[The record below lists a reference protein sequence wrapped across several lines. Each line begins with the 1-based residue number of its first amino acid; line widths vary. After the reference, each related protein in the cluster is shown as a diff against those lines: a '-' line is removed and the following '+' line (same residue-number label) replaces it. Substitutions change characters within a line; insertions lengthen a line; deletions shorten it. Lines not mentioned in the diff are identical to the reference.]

1 MLIIGLTGGIASGKT
16 TVSKLFS
23 SLGVPIIDTDIIS
36 RRLLERDQPAY
47 EKIVEHF
54 GDEILHEDQNIDR
67 HRLRRIVFDKETE
80 RLWLEDTLHPI
91 INQQTRQQIK
101 QYKDEAYVIVV
112 IPLLFETDFQTLVN
126 RILVIDCATEIQI
139 KRLIARDSIELNLA
153 QKMLAQQWSNKD
165 RLKRADDI
173 IHNDY
178 ELDGDVGL
186 DLDRQVAK
194 LHQKY
199 LLLSA

>member
-23 SLGVPIIDTDIIS
+23 SLGVPVIDTDIIS

-54 GDEILHEDQNIDR
+54 GDEILPKNHNIDR
-67 HRLRRIVFDKETE
+67 HRLRRIVFDNETE

-91 INQQTRQQIK
+91 INQQTQQQIK

-126 RILVIDCATEIQI
+126 RILVIDCASETQI

-153 QKMLAQQWSNKD
+153 RKMLAQQWNNKD

-173 IHNDY
+173 IHNDD
-178 ELDGDVGL
+178 ELDGDGGL
-186 DLDRQVAK
+186 DLNRQVAK

-199 LLLSA
+199 LLLSV